1 MHKNQWTYL
10 KKLTDHNHD
19 KYITTPKFNTL
30 AADVFNARLAQANLL
45 TKTEF
50 DAKMSSFNRKNTANN
65 TKYLLAKN
73 KLKKLKT
80 FDLSYFRGKNFFEAD
95 DTQNCLVFQ
104 PMHKYL

>member
-1 MHKNQWTYL
+1 M
-10 KKLTDHNHD
+10 
-19 KYITTPKFNTL
+19 ISI
-30 AADVFNARLAQANLL
+30 RLAQANLL

-65 TKYLLAKN
+65 TKYLPAKN

-80 FDLSYFRGKNFFEAD
+80 FDLSYFRGKNFFEVD